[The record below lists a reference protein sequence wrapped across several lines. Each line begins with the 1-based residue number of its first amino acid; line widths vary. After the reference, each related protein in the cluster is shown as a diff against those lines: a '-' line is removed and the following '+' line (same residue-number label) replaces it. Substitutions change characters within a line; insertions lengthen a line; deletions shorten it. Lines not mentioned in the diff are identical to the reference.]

1 MAYYIKNGCN
11 RSTHQDDAIMWDDEK
26 LEAEYVKIQAEA
38 LANIPT
44 LEDLTT
50 WVLETEQA
58 VSNLKATTILTNA
71 KWNIT
76 MGKVMSGVAT
86 AFMTDEE
93 E

>member
-1 MAYYIKNGCN
+1 
-11 RSTHQDDAIMWDDEK
+11 
-26 LEAEYVKIQAEA
+26 

-58 VSNLKATTILTNA
+58 VSNLKATMILTNA

-76 MGKVMSGVAT
+76 MGKVMGSVAT
-86 AFMTDEE
+86 AFMSDEE